1 MKKRKHKLGR
11 CSECKNN
18 TFSVERIKGH
28 MVSFKCIKCGNSI
41 FITLDDDEMEEL
53 CLMTGLLASIKR
65 VVKILGVV

>member
-1 MKKRKHKLGR
+1 
-11 CSECKNN
+11 
-18 TFSVERIKGH
+18 